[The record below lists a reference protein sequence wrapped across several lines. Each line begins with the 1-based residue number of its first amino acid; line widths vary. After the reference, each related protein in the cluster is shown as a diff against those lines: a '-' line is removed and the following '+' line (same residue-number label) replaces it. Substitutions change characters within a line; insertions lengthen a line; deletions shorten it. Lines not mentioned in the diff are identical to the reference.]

1 MKILKYI
8 YIICPIIL
16 SITLIISVYKYYNKQ
31 TEYNNLTKETN
42 NYNIQIKE
50 IENQKEQFEL
60 SLTSLKEEQKDKIKE
75 YERWIKWNKEIKEK
89 IN

>member
-16 SITLIISVYKYYNKQ
+16 SITLILNIYKYYNKQ
-31 TEYNNLTKETN
+31 QEYNNLKETNN

-50 IENQKEQFEL
+50 IETQKEQFESTL
-60 SLTSLKEEQKDKIKE
+60 SSLKEQQKDKINE
-75 YERWIKWNKEIKEK
+75 YERWIKWNEEIKQK
-89 IN
+89 LN